1 MINNELKQY
10 NSVLSSRPQIVALNK
25 SDIVFGEDKERLKRL
40 KSNIN
45 SLGYEN
51 IFEISAVTG
60 EGVLELLS
68 KVKEIVD
75 NTPKTILDFSDED
88 MYVFEPKRF
97 TYEISK
103 EIDDFGEEY
112 YLVTGS
118 FVERLLNSVNIYNFT
133 SLRYFHK
140 VLKNKG
146 VIDELKKVGVKDGD
160 LVKLNEFEFEFM
172 G

>member
-1 MINNELKQY
+1 M
-10 NSVLSSRPQIVALNK
+10 
-25 SDIVFGEDKERLKRL
+25 FGEDKERLKRL

-97 TYEISK
+97 LYEISK
-103 EIDDFGEEY
+103 EIDDFGGRILFSY
-112 YLVTGS
+112 RKFCG
-118 FVERLLNSVNIYNFT
+118 
-133 SLRYFHK
+133 K
-140 VLKNKG
+140 A
-146 VIDELKKVGVKDGD
+146 
-160 LVKLNEFEFEFM
+160 FEFC
-172 G
+172 

>member
-1 MINNELKQY
+1 M
-10 NSVLSSRPQIVALNK
+10 
-25 SDIVFGEDKERLKRL
+25 
-40 KSNIN
+40 
-45 SLGYEN
+45 
-51 IFEISAVTG
+51 
-60 EGVLELLS
+60 
-68 KVKEIVD
+68 KEIVD

-103 EIDDFGEEY
+103 ETDHFGEEY

-146 VIDELKKVGVKDGD
+146 VIDELKKIGVKDGD

>member
-1 MINNELKQY
+1 FKLINNELKQY

-40 KSNIN
+40 KANIN

-103 EIDDFGEEY
+103 E
-112 YLVTGS
+112 T
-118 FVERLLNSVNIYNFT
+118 
-133 SLRYFHK
+133 
-140 VLKNKG
+140 
-146 VIDELKKVGVKDGD
+146 
-160 LVKLNEFEFEFM
+160 
-172 G
+172 